1 MNEKKKEEKKQELQ
15 KGGAPPAPAWD
26 RFELM
31 PESGFFKEMDRFFED
46 YLPRRWFHRFGGG
59 WPGHMAP
66 SMTPF
71 EGKTPSM
78 DLIDRE
84 EDFLVKA
91 ELPGVSKDD
100 ISIHLSG
107 TALTLEAHMD
117 KEAKEEKGRYCRRE
131 ICRGSFR
138 RTIDLPAPVRENE
151 ARATFK
157 DGILELVLPKV
168 EKTKRTKIQVD

>member
-1 MNEKKKEEKKQELQ
+1 M
-15 KGGAPPAPAWD
+15 
-26 RFELM
+26 
-31 PESGFFKEMDRFFED
+31 
-46 YLPRRWFHRFGGG
+46 
-59 WPGHMAP
+59 
-66 SMTPF
+66 
-71 EGKTPSM
+71 
-78 DLIDRE
+78 
-84 EDFLVKA
+84 
-91 ELPGVSKDD
+91 SKDD

-168 EKTKRTKIQVD
+168 EKTKRTRIQVD